1 MTYIFWIKQI
11 TIACCSLL
19 FLTFGVYLFLAAY
32 GMKNP
37 LEFIMTFFGS
47 NLIILISLVGLIYPG
62 VKIFLHLRELK
73 PQHHE

>member
-1 MTYIFWIKQI
+1 MTHTFWIKQI
-11 TIACCSLL
+11 TIALFSLL
-19 FLTFGVYLFLAAY
+19 FLAFGVYLFLAAY

-62 VKIFLHLRELK
+62 VRIFLYLRDLK

>member
-1 MTYIFWIKQI
+1 MTQIFWIKQI
-11 TIACCSLL
+11 FIALCSLL

-47 NLIILISLVGLIYPG
+47 NLIILISLVGLIYPA
-62 VKIFLHLRELK
+62 VKIFLYLRDLK